1 MEMLKKLKFVQY
13 KPNTTNNPQLDRR
26 RKLLDK
32 LDEQIMLAQNRDFKA
47 TRLKL
52 TTDAAGNRVRV
63 EVPKRVRRWWSIA
76 ADGKVQLTIRY
87 GSKPIEFQKG
97 KCAIELNTEAEV
109 LGTLETVKRSVE
121 ASEFDALLEG
131 MAAAR
136 KTARRSAASD
146 NKE

>member
-1 MEMLKKLKFVQY
+1 MEMLKKLKFVEY

-32 LDEQIMLAQNRDFKA
+32 LDEQIMLAQDRDFKP

-52 TTDAAGNRVRV
+52 TTDSAGNRVHV
-63 EVPKRVRRWWSIA
+63 KVAKRARRWWSIA

-87 GSKPIEFQKG
+87 GSRPVEFQKG

-109 LGTLETVKRSVE
+109 LDTLETVRRSVE

-146 NKE
+146 KK

>member
-1 MEMLKKLKFVQY
+1 
-13 KPNTTNNPQLDRR
+13 
-26 RKLLDK
+26 
-32 LDEQIMLAQNRDFKA
+32 MLAQNSDFKP

-52 TTDAAGNRVRV
+52 TTDAAGNTVRV
-63 EVPKRVRRWWSIA
+63 EVAKRVRRWWSIA

-87 GSKPIEFQKG
+87 GSRTIEFQKG
-97 KCAIELNTEAEV
+97 ECAIELNTEAEV

-121 ASEFDALLEG
+121 ASEFDSLLEG

-146 NKE
+146 KK

>member
-13 KPNTTNNPQLDRR
+13 KPNTPNNPQLDRR
-26 RKLLDK
+26 HKLLDK
-32 LDEQIMLAQNRDFKA
+32 IDEQIMLAQDSDFKA

-63 EVPKRVRRWWSIA
+63 EVPKRIRRWWSIA
-76 ADGKVQLTIRY
+76 ADGKIQLTIRY
-87 GSKPIEFQKG
+87 VSRPVEFLKG

-109 LGTLETVKRSVE
+109 LGTLETVNRSVE
-121 ASEFDALLEG
+121 ASEFDALLAG

-136 KTARRSAASD
+136 KTARRSVASD
-146 NKE
+146 KK

>member
-1 MEMLKKLKFVQY
+1 
-13 KPNTTNNPQLDRR
+13 
-26 RKLLDK
+26 
-32 LDEQIMLAQNRDFKA
+32 MLAQNSDFKP

-52 TTDAAGNRVRV
+52 TTDAAGNTVRV
-63 EVPKRVRRWWSIA
+63 EVAKRVRRWWSIA

-87 GSKPIEFQKG
+87 GSRPVEFQKG

-109 LGTLETVKRSVE
+109 LDTLETVRRSVE

-146 NKE
+146 KK

>member
-13 KPNTTNNPQLDRR
+13 KPNTPNNPQLDRR

-32 LDEQIMLAQNRDFKA
+32 IDEQIMLAQDSDFRP

-52 TTDAAGNRVRV
+52 TTDDAGNRVRV

-87 GSKPIEFQKG
+87 GSRPVEFQKG

-109 LGTLETVKRSVE
+109 LGTLETVRRSVE
-121 ASEFDALLEG
+121 ASEFDELLAG

-146 NKE
+146 KK

>member
-1 MEMLKKLKFVQY
+1 MLKKLKFVQY
-13 KPNTTNNPQLDRR
+13 KLNTTNNPQLDRR

-32 LDEQIMLAQNRDFKA
+32 IDEQIMLAQERDFKA

-97 KCAIELNTEAEV
+97 KCAIELNTEA
-109 LGTLETVKRSVE
+109 
-121 ASEFDALLEG
+121 
-131 MAAAR
+131 
-136 KTARRSAASD
+136 
-146 NKE
+146 

>member
-1 MEMLKKLKFVQY
+1 
-13 KPNTTNNPQLDRR
+13 
-26 RKLLDK
+26 
-32 LDEQIMLAQNRDFKA
+32 MLAQDRDFKA

-87 GSKPIEFQKG
+87 GSRPVEFQKG

-121 ASEFDALLEG
+121 ASEFDVLLEG

-146 NKE
+146 KK